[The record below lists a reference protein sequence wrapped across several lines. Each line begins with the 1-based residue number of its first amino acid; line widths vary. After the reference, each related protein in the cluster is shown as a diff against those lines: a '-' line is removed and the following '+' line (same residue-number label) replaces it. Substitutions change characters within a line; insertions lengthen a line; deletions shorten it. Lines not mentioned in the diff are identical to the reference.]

1 MTETLRDL
9 GSDEVVAPVPARPN
23 AGQFKPGENRGGRPR
38 LDTESTLED
47 RVRSK
52 TSNGQQMIEFLVH
65 VMNDTKERTSNRIA
79 AGEQLLLRG
88 WGKPTLPVHLQ
99 GEIDVTEHILI
110 EFSDEELEKKLNA

>member
-1 MTETLRDL
+1 MGKSLREL
-9 GSDEVVAPVPARPN
+9 GEEYGDEAASVVAN

-38 LDTESTLED
+38 LDTDSSLED
-47 RVRSK
+47 RIRSK
-52 TSNGQQMIEFLVH
+52 TSNGQQMIEFLIH
-65 VMNDTKERTSNRIA
+65 VMNDPKERTSNRIA

-110 EFSDEELEKKLNA
+110 EFTDEELEAKL